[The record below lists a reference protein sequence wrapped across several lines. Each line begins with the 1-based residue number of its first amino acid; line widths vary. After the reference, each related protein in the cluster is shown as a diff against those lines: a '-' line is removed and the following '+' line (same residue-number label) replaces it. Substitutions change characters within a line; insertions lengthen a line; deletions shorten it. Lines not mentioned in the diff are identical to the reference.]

1 MARQSER
8 CCLAIPD
15 AITETVFMFEYTLYF
30 FIAYS
35 CGVLSLGMLAVSYLK
50 TRNETLAYYSYF
62 QAVFTTLI
70 LIQVGLG
77 YLSDIAPHYEG
88 GLSEAIASSL
98 YASEFIIGYLTL
110 FALIVFCLHFLSVPR
125 FMRHAAVSGGILLV
139 SDLTLHAAVFVWPNT
154 RFAAIVL
161 FFNDHLSSAALLYL
175 LILGVSRYKMLA
187 TSAERL
193 LMKRLLIIF
202 LIALPSTYIEML
214 LETTMESSLSFYP
227 LIYLCETILLTHY
240 FVKQALFSHQPAVPA
255 VAALRS
261 ETAANPLLTQSS
273 EKILTPVIPESDIFE
288 RYGIS
293 PREKELALLALQG
306 RNNSEI
312 AEMLF
317 ISVSTVKTHLSNIY
331 EKFGVK
337 NRYEL
342 ITFLA
347 NTSAT
352 PSTASTIHASD
363 E

>member
-1 MARQSER
+1 
-8 CCLAIPD
+8 
-15 AITETVFMFEYTLYF
+15 MFEYTLYF

-62 QAVFTTLI
+62 QAVFTMLI

-77 YLSDIAPHYEG
+77 YLSDIAPHYED

-98 YASEFIIGYLTL
+98 YASEFIIGFLAL
-110 FALIVFCLHFLSVPR
+110 FALIVFCLYFFSVPR
-125 FMRHAAVSGGILLV
+125 LMHHAAVSGGILLV
-139 SDLTLHAAVFVWPNT
+139 SNLTLHIAVFVWPNT
-154 RFAAIVL
+154 RFAAIVF
-161 FFNDHLSSAALLYL
+161 FFNDHLNSAALLYL
-175 LILGVSRYKMLA
+175 LILGVNRYKALA
-187 TSAERL
+187 TSAEQL
-193 LMKRLLIIF
+193 LAKRLLIIS

-227 LIYLCETILLTHY
+227 LIYLSETILLTHY
-240 FVKQALFSHQPAVPA
+240 FVKQALFSYQTVAPAC

-261 ETAANPLLTQSS
+261 ETIVNLLPTESS
-273 EKILTPVIPESDIFE
+273 EKILTPVIPENDIFE

-293 PREKELALLALQG
+293 PREKELALLVLQG

-312 AEMLF
+312 AEALF

-331 EKFGVK
+331 EKFGIK

-347 NTSAT
+347 NKSAT
-352 PSTASTIHASD
+352 FSTTSTIHASD

>member
-1 MARQSER
+1 
-8 CCLAIPD
+8 
-15 AITETVFMFEYTLYF
+15 MFEYTLYF

-70 LIQVGLG
+70 LIQVSLG
-77 YLSDIAPHYEG
+77 YLSDLAPHYEG

-98 YASEFIIGYLTL
+98 YASEFIIGFLTL

-125 FMRHAAVSGGILLV
+125 LMRHAAISGGILLV
-139 SDLTLHAAVFVWPNT
+139 SDLTLHVAVFVWPNT

-175 LILGVSRYKMLA
+175 LILGVSRYKTLA
-187 TSAERL
+187 ASAERL

-227 LIYLCETILLTHY
+227 LIYLSETILLTHY
-240 FVKQALFSHQPAVPA
+240 FVKQALFSHQPAAPA
-255 VAALRS
+255 CDAAPRS
-261 ETAANPLLTQSS
+261 ETAANPLPTESS
-273 EKILTPVIPESDIFE
+273 EKILTPVIPENDIFE

-312 AEMLF
+312 AKTLF

-342 ITFLA
+342 ITFLVKCKK
-347 NTSAT
+347 
-352 PSTASTIHASD
+352 
-363 E
+363 